1 MLDKLIDFAVNNR
14 LLVVLALIA
23 TLIAGAMILP
33 SLNLDAFPD
42 VTNVQVV
49 INTEA
54 PGLAAEEVEQL
65 ITYPVEA
72 VMNSL
77 PDVEEVRSISK
88 VGLSVVT
95 VVFYEGVDIYFARQQ
110 VFERLQA
117 AREKIP
123 FGVGMPEMGP
133 NTSGL
138 GQVFQYILRTDN
150 PKKYDV
156 MALRG
161 LNDWVVKLLL
171 APVDGATDILSFGGQ
186 VRQYQ
191 VQVDPARLL
200 AYRLTVDDLVNA
212 IEANNRNAG
221 GWYLDRGSEQLTI
234 RGFGWVRSGDDGLQ
248 DIANIPIK
256 DEHGV
261 VVRVRSVAQVA
272 YGSEIRQGA
281 VTMTERDVNGRPQSL
296 GEVVAGIVLKRI
308 GANTKATIDGIKA
321 VLPIIQKALPPGVQL
336 EPVYD
341 QASLIQQAV
350 HTVVKALV
358 EAFVLIFVVLLLFL
372 MNLRATLLVLISVPI
387 SVGLAL
393 MAMAY
398 WGVSAN
404 LMSLGGLAIAIG
416 MMVDG
421 SVVMMENIFKHLSQ
435 PGSNHSYVEHE
446 ISNEEASP
454 EGENDRVIPLRIQE
468 AAREVA
474 RPVFFAVLIIM
485 VVFTPLFSLQGVEGK
500 LFHPMAISIVLAMF
514 ASLIVAMMVIP
525 ALATYFFKSGIKHR
539 ESPVLRPIMRQ
550 YQKILTK
557 SLSRPKPIII
567 TVIILFLVSLI
578 LLPFLGTE
586 FVPELEE
593 GTINIR
599 ATLAPSASL
608 ETALTVAKKLEQQV
622 MTFPEVTYASSRIGR
637 PELGGDPEPVSNI
650 EIYVGLKPV
659 KEWTSA
665 KNRQALQDLMEKKMS
680 VYPGLL
686 FAFSQ
691 PIASRVDELLSGVR
705 AQLAVKLFGPD
716 LSILAEKGREIEGVV
731 KAIKGTRDVAMEQ
744 ITGEAQLVIKPDREA
759 LMRYGISVGQVM
771 SLISDAIGGKTAGQ
785 VINGNERY
793 DIYVRLSKSYRDN
806 AEAINNLI
814 LLSPK
819 GAWVRLSDVASIKVE
834 SAPPQIRRDDVQRRV
849 VIQANVEGRDMG
861 SVVAEIKQKI
871 EKGVKLPA
879 GYSVIYGGQFENQQ
893 RAQAR
898 LMIVVPISLSLIFLL
913 LYFAFDSAG
922 QALLIM
928 INVPLALIG
937 GIFALFITGQYLSVP
952 GSIGFIAL
960 FGIAVLNGVVL
971 VNAINQN
978 KQENIPIN
986 ETVYIGALSRLRP
999 VLMTAFITALGL
1011 IPMLLARGIGA
1022 EIQRPLATVV
1032 VGGLI
1037 SSTMLTLLVLPV
1049 LYALFFKNGNGISY
1063 ENDNNH
1069 NKMGKIMRF
1078 VKEWLLTLFDK
1089 VKSSVYTFSNKS
1101 KKHSLHKQKTSS
1113 DNQSTYSD
1121 HFCPNCKQSL
1131 QNGVKTCS
1139 QCGKPVT

>member
-14 LLVVLALIA
+14 LLILLALLA
-23 TLIAGAMILP
+23 TLIVGAMVLP
-33 SLNLDAFPD
+33 KLNLDAFPD

-65 ITYPVEA
+65 ISYPVEA
-72 VMNSL
+72 VMYSL

-95 VVFYEGVDIYFARQQ
+95 VVFKDNVDIYFARQQ

-123 FGVGMPEMGP
+123 TGIGVPEMGP

-150 PKKYDV
+150 PKKYDS

-171 APVDGATDILSFGGQ
+171 APVDGVTDVLSFGGH

-200 AYRLTVDDLVNA
+200 AYHLNIGDLVNA
-212 IEANNRNAG
+212 IEVNNRNAG
-221 GWYLDRGSEQLTI
+221 GWYLDRGAEQLTI
-234 RGFGWVRSGDDGLQ
+234 RGFGWVRSGDNGLE
-248 DIANIPIK
+248 DIANIAIK
-256 DEHGV
+256 DKDGV
-261 VVRVRSVAQVA
+261 VVRVRNVSQVT

-281 VTMTERDVNGRPQSL
+281 VTMTERNAEGKPNPL

-308 GANTKATIDGIKA
+308 GANTKATIDGIKE
-321 VLPIIQKALPPGVQL
+321 VLPIIQKALPPGVTL

-341 QASLIQQAV
+341 QADLIQQAV
-350 HTVVKALV
+350 HTVVKALI
-358 EAFVLIFVVLLLFL
+358 EAFVLIFIVLFLFL

-398 WGVSAN
+398 WGLSAN

-435 PGSNHSYVEHE
+435 PGSNHSYVENTSSDE
-446 ISNEEASP
+446 ESDDIVVESNHA
-454 EGENDRVIPLRIQE
+454 IPIRIQE

-474 RPVFFAVLIIM
+474 RPVFYAVLIIM

-514 ASLIVAMMVIP
+514 SSLVVAMMVIP
-525 ALATYFFKSGIKHR
+525 ALSTYLFPSGVKHR
-539 ESPVLRPIMRQ
+539 ESFVLRPIMRH
-550 YQKILTK
+550 YKEILTK
-557 SLSRPKPIII
+557 SLACPRPIII
-567 TVIILFLVSLI
+567 GVVGLFLFSLI

-593 GTINIR
+593 GTVNIR

-608 ETALTVAKKLEQQV
+608 ETAINVAHKLEQEV

-650 EIYVGLKPV
+650 EIYAGLKPAS
-659 KEWTSA
+659 EWVTA
-665 KNRQALQDLMEKKMS
+665 RNRQELQELMEKKMS

-705 AQLAVKLFGPD
+705 AQLAIKLFGQD
-716 LSILAEKGREIEGVV
+716 LSVLSEKGREIENTV
-731 KAIKGTRDVAMEQ
+731 KSVRGTRDVAMEQ
-744 ITGEAQLVIKPDREA
+744 ITGEAQLVIKPNREA
-759 LMRYGISVGQVM
+759 LMRYGISIGQVM
-771 SLISDAIGGKTAGQ
+771 SLISDAIGGKAAGQ

-793 DIYVRLSKSYRDN
+793 DIYVRLGKHYRDSM
-806 AEAINNLI
+806 ETIGNLI
-814 LLSPK
+814 LLSPN
-819 GAWVRLSDVASIKVE
+819 GAWVRLSDIATVQLE

-861 SVVAEIKQKI
+861 SVVSEIKQKI
-871 EKGVKLPA
+871 EKQVKLPT
-879 GYSVIYGGQFENQQ
+879 GYSVTFGGQFENQQ

-898 LMIVVPISLSLIFLL
+898 LMIVVPISLALIFLL
-913 LYFAFDSAG
+913 LYFAFSSAS
-922 QALLIM
+922 QALLVM
-928 INVPLALIG
+928 TNVPLALIG
-937 GIFALFITGQYLSVP
+937 GIIALFITGQYLSVP

-978 KQENIPIN
+978 KQEGMQID
-986 ETVYIGALSRLRP
+986 EAVFIGAVSRLRP

-1037 SSTMLTLLVLPV
+1037 SSTALTLIVLPV
-1049 LYALFFKNGNGISY
+1049 LYANFFRNGND
-1063 ENDNNH
+1063 ENIFTVQH
-1069 NKMGKIMRF
+1069 LKITC
-1078 VKEWLLTLFDK
+1078 ESIWLKLYF
-1089 VKSSVYTFSNKS
+1089 TFQKWIAGL
-1101 KKHSLHKQKTSS
+1101 KK
-1113 DNQSTYSD
+1113 N
-1121 HFCPNCKQSL
+1121 
-1131 QNGVKTCS
+1131 
-1139 QCGKPVT
+1139 